1 MADVEKLPS
10 THGAAVT
17 SSESSFLYQICP
29 LVSLIRPTA
38 VREKVTKMPRGERVK
53 CEGSTNDNSEIFPF
67 LRNKSVCL
75 KFVVDV
81 KRRLLYFLLFG
92 NLHRKLPYMFV
103 LFKNV
108 SLKR

>member
-1 MADVEKLPS
+1 MLRRCRSDVIRIVFSLPML
-10 THGAAVT
+10 
-17 SSESSFLYQICP
+17 SSF
-29 LVSLIRPTA
+29 VGLIRPTA
-38 VREKVTKMPRGERVK
+38 VREKLTKMPRGERVK
-53 CEGSTNDNSEIFPF
+53 CESSTNDNSEFFPF
-67 LRNKSVCL
+67 LRNKSVCP

-103 LFKNV
+103 LFKNL